1 MTPDKPLPLP
11 LQAATSALTTDHE
24 SLGALTH
31 MTSIRTLAGTFV
43 FASALSM
50 AVTPVLAQV
59 STRAGVGA
67 IPYND
72 GPGVLGV
79 TFRTWAPNAT
89 AVSVGGTF
97 NSWSASSHPM
107 TSEGNGWWSRD
118 VALIQAGAQYKFAIK
133 RGTTTYW
140 KNDARARKLT
150 NSIGN
155 SVVYNPNAYSWQT
168 NNFQMPAWTKIVA
181 YEMHIGTFNVPAG
194 AALPGTFATATA
206 KLDHLQALGVNTLA
220 LMPVNEF
227 AGDISWGYNPA
238 HPYSVESSYG
248 GPDALKA
255 FVDAAH
261 QRGIAVMGDVVYN
274 HFGPSDM
281 DLWQYDGWS
290 TNSTTGGIFFY
301 EDANASTP
309 WGARP
314 NYGRGEVRTYL
325 KENTMMWLN
334 EFRLDGLRFDGTKFR
349 RLRDY
354 ARPEIPDGWSILQWC
369 NDSADAQFPGKLMV
383 AEDLGDNEW
392 ITKTT
397 GAGGAGFDSQW
408 DGSFAYPVRSAIE
421 AASDSSRDMFAVR
434 DAINK
439 NFNGSMQQRIIYT
452 ENHDEV
458 ANGRS
463 RVPETIWPGN
473 AGSWYSRKRS
483 TLGAALVMTAP
494 GIPMIFQGQ
503 EFLEDGYFAAEDRLD
518 WNKATTYGKVTDL
531 YRSLI
536 RLRRNL
542 DGTSGGLSGANT
554 NVFHLNNNAKV
565 LAFHRWQNGGP
576 GDDVVVLTNFSN
588 VSYPNY
594 RIGLP
599 RGGLWKVRFNSD
611 STAYSSDYSNYATAD
626 VTADNSGYDGL
637 PFSGNFR
644 FGPYTSVIFSQSAP
658 SQFDLNGDSD
668 VGGADL
674 GLLLA
679 QWGGPGTAD
688 FNGDGTVGGADV
700 GLLLA
705 AWGVVQ

>member
-1 MTPDKPLPLP
+1 M
-11 LQAATSALTTDHE
+11 
-24 SLGALTH
+24 
-31 MTSIRTLAGTFV
+31 
-43 FASALSM
+43 FASVLSM
-50 AVTPVLAQV
+50 AATTPVLAQV
-59 STRAGVGA
+59 STRAGIGA
-67 IPYND
+67 IPYNN
-72 GPGVLGV
+72 GPGILGV

-97 NSWSASSHPM
+97 NGWSASSHPLS
-107 TSEGNGWWSRD
+107 SEGNGWWSRD
-118 VALIQAGAQYKFAIK
+118 VALIQAGVQYKFAIK

-140 KNDARARKLT
+140 KNDARARNLT

-155 SVVYNPNAYSWQT
+155 SVVYNPNAYNWQT

-220 LMPVNEF
+220 LMPVSEF

-274 HFGPSDM
+274 HFGPSDL

-290 TNSTTGGIFFY
+290 TSSSTGGIFFY
-301 EDANASTP
+301 EDANANTP

-334 EFRLDGLRFDGTKFR
+334 EFRLDGLRFDGTKFM

-354 ARPEIPDGWSILQWC
+354 AGPEIPDGWSMLQWC

-518 WNKATTYGKVTDL
+518 WNKATTYGKVTDM

-565 LAFHRWQNGGP
+565 LAFHRWQNGGA

-611 STAYSSDYSNYATAD
+611 STAYSSDYGNYATAD

-658 SQFDLNGDSD
+658 SRFDLNGDSD

>member
-1 MTPDKPLPLP
+1 MKI
-11 LQAATSALTTDHE
+11 
-24 SLGALTH
+24 
-31 MTSIRTLAGTFV
+31 SIRTIAGAALGAAVLA
-43 FASALSM
+43 M
-50 AVTPVLAQV
+50 PAVAQV

-67 IPYND
+67 IPFND

-89 AVSVGGTF
+89 AVAVVGTF
-97 NSWSASSHPM
+97 NNWNATSHRLS
-107 TSEGNGWWSRD
+107 SEGNGWWSRD
-118 VALIQAGAQYKFAIK
+118 VALIQAGAQYKFAIT
-133 RGTTTYW
+133 RGATTQW

-155 SVVYNPNAYSWQT
+155 SVVYNPNGYAWQS
-168 NNFQMPAWTKIVA
+168 NNFQMPAWTNIVA
-181 YEMHIGTFNVPAG
+181 YEMHIGTFHVPTG

-206 KLDHLQALGVNTLA
+206 KLDHLQALGVNALE
-220 LMPVNEF
+220 LMPTNEF

-238 HPYSVESSYG
+238 HPFSVESSYG

-261 QRGIAVMGDVVYN
+261 QRGIAVMGDVVFN
-274 HFGPSDM
+274 HFGPQDM

-290 TNSTTGGIFFY
+290 SSSTTGGIFFY

-314 NYGRGEVRTYL
+314 NYGRGEVRTYI
-325 KENTMMWLN
+325 KDNTMMWLD
-334 EFRLDGLRFDGTKFR
+334 EFRLDGLRFDGTKFM

-354 ARPEIPDGWSILQWC
+354 AGPEIPDGWSMLQWC
-369 NDSADAQFPGKLMV
+369 NESADAQFPGKLMV
-383 AEDLGDNEW
+383 AEDLGDNAW

-408 DGSFAYPVRSAIE
+408 DGSFAFPVRSALE

-473 AGSWYSRKRS
+473 AGSWFSRKRS

-503 EFLEDGYFAAEDRLD
+503 EFLEDGYFAAEDPLD
-518 WNKATTYGKVTDL
+518 WTKATTYGKVTDL
-531 YRSLI
+531 YRTLI

-542 DGTSGGLSGANT
+542 DGTSRGLSGAST
-554 NVFHLNNNAKV
+554 NVFHVNNNAKV
-565 LAFHRWQNGGP
+565 LGFHRWQNGGA

-594 RIGLP
+594 RVGLP
-599 RGGLWKVRFNSD
+599 RGGLWRVRFNSD
-611 STAYSSDYSNYATAD
+611 STAYSADFGNYAATD

-644 FGPYTSVIFSQSAP
+644 FGPYTSVIFSQSTP
-658 SQFDLNGDSD
+658 SRFDLNGDWL

-674 GLLLA
+674 GMVLG

-688 FNGDGTVGGADV
+688 FNGDGIVNGADIAP
-700 GLLLA
+700 LLG

>member
-1 MTPDKPLPLP
+1 M
-11 LQAATSALTTDHE
+11 
-24 SLGALTH
+24 
-31 MTSIRTLAGTFV
+31 
-43 FASALSM
+43 FASVLSM
-50 AVTPVLAQV
+50 AATTPLLAQV
-59 STRAGVGA
+59 STRAGIGA
-67 IPYND
+67 IPYNN
-72 GPGVLGV
+72 GPGILGV

-97 NSWSASSHPM
+97 NGWSASSHPLS
-107 TSEGNGWWSRD
+107 SEGNGWWSRD
-118 VALIQAGAQYKFAIK
+118 VALIQAGVQYKFAIK

-140 KNDARARKLT
+140 KNDARARNLT

-155 SVVYNPNAYSWQT
+155 SVVYNPNAYNWQT

-220 LMPVNEF
+220 LMPVSEF

-274 HFGPSDM
+274 HFGPSDL

-290 TNSTTGGIFFY
+290 TSSSTGGIFFY
-301 EDANASTP
+301 EDANANTP

-334 EFRLDGLRFDGTKFR
+334 EFRLDGLRFDGTKFM

-354 ARPEIPDGWSILQWC
+354 AGPEIPDGWSMLQWC

-518 WNKATTYGKVTDL
+518 WNKATTYGKVTDM

-565 LAFHRWQNGGP
+565 LAFHRWQNGGA

-658 SQFDLNGDSD
+658 SRFDLNGDSD

>member
-1 MTPDKPLPLP
+1 M
-11 LQAATSALTTDHE
+11 
-24 SLGALTH
+24 
-31 MTSIRTLAGTFV
+31 
-43 FASALSM
+43 
-50 AVTPVLAQV
+50 
-59 STRAGVGA
+59 RAGVGA
-67 IPYND
+67 IPFND

-89 AVSVGGTF
+89 AVAVVGTF
-97 NSWSASSHPM
+97 NNWNATSHRLS
-107 TSEGNGWWSRD
+107 SEGNGWWSRD
-118 VALIQAGAQYKFAIK
+118 VALIQAGAQYKFAIT
-133 RGTTTYW
+133 RGTTTQW

-155 SVVYNPNAYSWQT
+155 SVIYNPNGYAWQS
-168 NNFQMPAWTKIVA
+168 NNFQMPAWTNIVA
-181 YEMHIGTFNVPAG
+181 YEMHIGTFHVPTG

-206 KLDHLQALGVNTLA
+206 KLDHLQALGVNVLA
-220 LMPVNEF
+220 LMPTNEF

-238 HPYSVESSYG
+238 HPFSVESSYG

-261 QRGIAVMGDVVYN
+261 QRGIAVMGDVVFN
-274 HFGPSDM
+274 HFGPQDM

-290 TNSTTGGIFFY
+290 TSSNTGGIFFY

-314 NYGRGEVRTYL
+314 NYGRGEVRTYI
-325 KENTMMWLN
+325 KENTMMWLD
-334 EFRLDGLRFDGTKFR
+334 EFRLDGLRFDGTKFM

-354 ARPEIPDGWSILQWC
+354 AGPEIPDGWSMLQWC
-369 NDSADAQFPGKLMV
+369 NESADAQFPGKLMV
-383 AEDLGDNEW
+383 AEDLGDNAW

-408 DGSFAYPVRSAIE
+408 DGSFAFPVRSALE

-439 NFNGSMQQRIIYT
+439 NFNGSMQQRIVYT

-473 AGSWYSRKRS
+473 AGSWFSRKRS

-503 EFLEDGYFAAEDRLD
+503 EFLEDGYFAAEDPLD
-518 WNKATTYGKVTDL
+518 WTKATTYGKVTDL
-531 YRSLI
+531 YRTLI

-542 DGTSGGLSGANT
+542 DGTSRGLSGAST
-554 NVFHLNNNAKV
+554 NVFHVNNNAKV
-565 LAFHRWQNGGP
+565 LGFHRWQNGGA

-594 RIGLP
+594 RVGLP
-599 RGGLWKVRFNSD
+599 RGGLWRVRFNSD
-611 STAYSSDYSNYATAD
+611 STAYSADFGNYAATD

-644 FGPYTSVIFSQSAP
+644 FGPYTSVIFSQSTP
-658 SQFDLNGDSD
+658 SRFDLNGDWL
-668 VGGADL
+668 VGGPDL
-674 GLLLA
+674 GMVLA

-688 FNGDGTVGGADV
+688 FNGDGIVGGPDL
-700 GLLLA
+700 GMLLA
-705 AWGVVQ
+705 AWGIVQ

>member
-1 MTPDKPLPLP
+1 
-11 LQAATSALTTDHE
+11 
-24 SLGALTH
+24 
-31 MTSIRTLAGTFV
+31 
-43 FASALSM
+43 
-50 AVTPVLAQV
+50 
-59 STRAGVGA
+59 
-67 IPYND
+67 
-72 GPGVLGV
+72 
-79 TFRTWAPNAT
+79 
-89 AVSVGGTF
+89 
-97 NSWSASSHPM
+97 
-107 TSEGNGWWSRD
+107 
-118 VALIQAGAQYKFAIK
+118 
-133 RGTTTYW
+133 
-140 KNDARARKLT
+140 
-150 NSIGN
+150 
-155 SVVYNPNAYSWQT
+155 
-168 NNFQMPAWTKIVA
+168 
-181 YEMHIGTFNVPAG
+181 
-194 AALPGTFATATA
+194 
-206 KLDHLQALGVNTLA
+206 LQALGVNVLA
-220 LMPVNEF
+220 LMPTNEF

-238 HPYSVESSYG
+238 HPFSVESSYG

-261 QRGIAVMGDVVYN
+261 QRGIAVMGDVVFN
-274 HFGPSDM
+274 HFGPQDM

-290 TNSTTGGIFFY
+290 TSSNTGGIFFY

-314 NYGRGEVRTYL
+314 NYGRGEVRTYI
-325 KENTMMWLN
+325 KENTMMWLD
-334 EFRLDGLRFDGTKFR
+334 EFRLDGLRFDGTKFM

-354 ARPEIPDGWSILQWC
+354 AGPEIPDGWSMLQWC
-369 NDSADAQFPGKLMV
+369 NESADAQFPGKLMV
-383 AEDLGDNEW
+383 AEDLGDNAW

-408 DGSFAYPVRSAIE
+408 DGSFAFPVRSALE

-473 AGSWYSRKRS
+473 AGSWFSRKRS

-531 YRSLI
+531 YRTLI

-542 DGTSGGLSGANT
+542 DGTSRGLSGAFT
-554 NVFHLNNNAKV
+554 NVFHVNNNAKV
-565 LAFHRWQNGGP
+565 LGFHRWQNGGA

-594 RIGLP
+594 RVGLP
-599 RGGLWKVRFNSD
+599 RGGLWRVRFNSD
-611 STAYSSDYSNYATAD
+611 STAYSADYGNYAATD
-626 VTADNSGYDGL
+626 VTADNFGYDGL

-644 FGPYTSVIFSQSAP
+644 FGPYTSVIFSQSTP
-658 SQFDLNGDSD
+658 SPFDLNGDWM

-674 GLLLA
+674 GVVLA

-688 FNGDGTVGGADV
+688 FNGDGTVGGADI
-700 GLLLA
+700 GMLLA
-705 AWGVVQ
+705 AWGIVQ

>member
-1 MTPDKPLPLP
+1 MKI
-11 LQAATSALTTDHE
+11 
-24 SLGALTH
+24 
-31 MTSIRTLAGTFV
+31 SIRTIAGVALGAAVLA
-43 FASALSM
+43 M
-50 AVTPVLAQV
+50 PAVAQV
-59 STRAGVGA
+59 STRAGIGA
-67 IPYND
+67 IPFND

-89 AVSVGGTF
+89 AVAVVGTF
-97 NSWSASSHPM
+97 NNWNATSHRLS
-107 TSEGNGWWSRD
+107 SEGNGWWSRD
-118 VALIQAGAQYKFAIK
+118 VALIQAGAQYKFAIT
-133 RGTTTYW
+133 RGATTQW

-155 SVVYNPNAYSWQT
+155 SVVYNPNGYAWQS
-168 NNFQMPAWTKIVA
+168 NNFQIPAWTSIVA
-181 YEMHIGTFNVPAG
+181 YEMHIGTFHVPTG

-206 KLDHLQALGVNTLA
+206 KLDHLQALGVNVVE
-220 LMPVNEF
+220 LMPTNEF

-238 HPYSVESSYG
+238 HPFSVESSYG

-261 QRGIAVMGDVVYN
+261 QRGIAVMGDVVFN
-274 HFGPSDM
+274 HFGPQDM

-290 TNSTTGGIFFY
+290 TSSNTGGIFFY

-314 NYGRGEVRTYL
+314 NYGRGEVRTYI
-325 KENTMMWLN
+325 KENTMMWLD
-334 EFRLDGLRFDGTKFR
+334 EFRLDGLRFDGTKFM

-354 ARPEIPDGWSILQWC
+354 AGPEIPDGWSMLQWC
-369 NDSADAQFPGKLMV
+369 NESADAQFPGKFMV
-383 AEDLGDNEW
+383 AEDLGDNAW
-392 ITKTT
+392 ITKST

-408 DGSFAYPVRSAIE
+408 DGSFAFPVRSALE

-473 AGSWYSRKRS
+473 AGSWFSRKRS

-531 YRSLI
+531 YRTLI

-542 DGTSGGLSGANT
+542 DGTSRGLSGAFT
-554 NVFHLNNNAKV
+554 NVFHVNNNAKV
-565 LAFHRWQNGGP
+565 LGFHRWQNGGA

-594 RIGLP
+594 RVGLP
-599 RGGLWKVRFNSD
+599 RGGLWRVRFNSD
-611 STAYSSDYSNYATAD
+611 STAYSADYGNYAATD

-658 SQFDLNGDSD
+658 SPFDLNGDWM

-674 GLLLA
+674 GVVLA

-688 FNGDGTVGGADV
+688 FNGDGIVGGADI
-700 GLLLA
+700 GMLLA
-705 AWGVVQ
+705 VWGAVQ

>member
-1 MTPDKPLPLP
+1 
-11 LQAATSALTTDHE
+11 
-24 SLGALTH
+24 
-31 MTSIRTLAGTFV
+31 
-43 FASALSM
+43 
-50 AVTPVLAQV
+50 
-59 STRAGVGA
+59 
-67 IPYND
+67 
-72 GPGVLGV
+72 
-79 TFRTWAPNAT
+79 
-89 AVSVGGTF
+89 
-97 NSWSASSHPM
+97 
-107 TSEGNGWWSRD
+107 
-118 VALIQAGAQYKFAIK
+118 
-133 RGTTTYW
+133 
-140 KNDARARKLT
+140 
-150 NSIGN
+150 
-155 SVVYNPNAYSWQT
+155 VVYNPNGYAWQS
-168 NNFQMPAWTKIVA
+168 NNFQMPAWTNVVA
-181 YEMHIGTFNVPAG
+181 YEMHIGTFHVPTG

-206 KLDHLQALGVNTLA
+206 KLDHLQALGVNVLA
-220 LMPVNEF
+220 LMPTNEF

-238 HPYSVESSYG
+238 HPFSVESSYG

-261 QRGIAVMGDVVYN
+261 QRGIAVMGDVVFN
-274 HFGPSDM
+274 HFGPQDM

-290 TNSTTGGIFFY
+290 SSSTTGGIFFY

-314 NYGRGEVRTYL
+314 NYGRGEVRTYI
-325 KENTMMWLN
+325 KDNTMMWLD
-334 EFRLDGLRFDGTKFR
+334 EFRLDGLRFDGTKFM
-349 RLRDY
+349 RLRDF
-354 ARPEIPDGWSILQWC
+354 AGPEIPDGWSMLQWC
-369 NDSADAQFPGKLMV
+369 NESADAQFPGKLMV
-383 AEDLGDNEW
+383 AEDLGDNAW

-408 DGSFAYPVRSAIE
+408 DGSFAFPVRSALE

-473 AGSWYSRKRS
+473 AGSWFSRKRS

-518 WNKATTYGKVTDL
+518 WNKATTYSKVTDL

-542 DGTSGGLSGANT
+542 DGTSRGLSGAST
-554 NVFHLNNNAKV
+554 NVFHVNNNAKV
-565 LAFHRWQNGGP
+565 LGFHRWQNGGP

-594 RIGLP
+594 RVGLP
-599 RGGLWKVRFNSD
+599 RGGLWRVRFNSD
-611 STAYSSDYSNYATAD
+611 STAYSADYSNYAVTD

-658 SQFDLNGDSD
+658 SRFDLNGDWM
-668 VGGADL
+668 VGGPDL
-674 GLLLA
+674 GMVLG

-688 FNGDGTVGGADV
+688 FNGDGIVGGPDL
-700 GLLLA
+700 GMLLA
-705 AWGVVQ
+705 AWGIVQ

>member
-1 MTPDKPLPLP
+1 M
-11 LQAATSALTTDHE
+11 
-24 SLGALTH
+24 
-31 MTSIRTLAGTFV
+31 
-43 FASALSM
+43 FASVLSM
-50 AVTPVLAQV
+50 AATTPVLAQV
-59 STRAGVGA
+59 STRAGIGA
-67 IPYND
+67 IPYNN
-72 GPGVLGV
+72 GPGILGV

-97 NSWSASSHPM
+97 NGWSASSHPLS
-107 TSEGNGWWSRD
+107 SEGNGWWSRD
-118 VALIQAGAQYKFAIK
+118 VALIQAGVQYKFAIK

-140 KNDARARKLT
+140 KNDARARNLT

-155 SVVYNPNAYSWQT
+155 SVVYNPNAYNWQT

-220 LMPVNEF
+220 LMPVSEF

-274 HFGPSDM
+274 HFGPSDL

-290 TNSTTGGIFFY
+290 TSSSTGGIFFY
-301 EDANASTP
+301 EDANANTP

-334 EFRLDGLRFDGTKFR
+334 EFRLDGLRFDGTKFM

-354 ARPEIPDGWSILQWC
+354 AGPEIPDGWSMLQWC

-408 DGSFAYPVRSAIE
+408 DGSFAFPVRSAIE
-421 AASDSSRDMFAVR
+421 ATSDSSRDMFAVR

-518 WNKATTYGKVTDL
+518 WNKATTYGKVTDM

-565 LAFHRWQNGGP
+565 LAFHRWQNGGA

-658 SQFDLNGDSD
+658 SRFDLNGDSD

>member
-1 MTPDKPLPLP
+1 LKI
-11 LQAATSALTTDHE
+11 
-24 SLGALTH
+24 
-31 MTSIRTLAGTFV
+31 SIRTIAGAALGAAVLA
-43 FASALSM
+43 M
-50 AVTPVLAQV
+50 PAVAQV
-59 STRAGVGA
+59 SARAGIGA
-67 IPYND
+67 IPFND

-89 AVSVGGTF
+89 AVAVVGTF
-97 NSWSASSHPM
+97 NNWNATSHRLS
-107 TSEGNGWWSRD
+107 SEGNGWWSRD
-118 VALIQAGAQYKFAIK
+118 VALIQAGAQYKFAIT
-133 RGTTTYW
+133 RGATTQW

-155 SVVYNPNAYSWQT
+155 SVVYNPNGYAWQS
-168 NNFQMPAWTKIVA
+168 NNFQMPAWTSIVA
-181 YEMHIGTFNVPAG
+181 YEMHIGTFHVPTG

-206 KLDHLQALGVNTLA
+206 KLDHLQALGVNVLA
-220 LMPVNEF
+220 LMPTNEF

-238 HPYSVESSYG
+238 HPFSVESSYG

-261 QRGIAVMGDVVYN
+261 QRGIAVMGDVVFN
-274 HFGPSDM
+274 HFGPQDM

-290 TNSTTGGIFFY
+290 TSSNTGGIFFY

-314 NYGRGEVRTYL
+314 NYGRGEVRTYI
-325 KENTMMWLN
+325 KENTMMWLE
-334 EFRLDGLRFDGTKFR
+334 EFRLDGLRFDGTKFM

-354 ARPEIPDGWSILQWC
+354 AGPEIPDGWSMLQWC
-369 NDSADAQFPGKLMV
+369 NESADAQFPGKLMV
-383 AEDLGDNEW
+383 AEDLGDNAW

-408 DGSFAYPVRSAIE
+408 DGSFAFPVRSALE

-439 NFNGSMQQRIIYT
+439 NFNGSMQQRVIYT

-473 AGSWYSRKRS
+473 AGSWFSRKRS

-531 YRSLI
+531 YRTLI

-542 DGTSGGLSGANT
+542 DGTSRGLSGAFT
-554 NVFHLNNNAKV
+554 NVFHVNNNAKV
-565 LAFHRWQNGGP
+565 LGFHRWQNGGA

-594 RIGLP
+594 RVGLP
-599 RGGLWKVRFNSD
+599 RGGLWRVRFNSD
-611 STAYSSDYSNYATAD
+611 STAYSADYGNYAATD

-644 FGPYTSVIFSQSAP
+644 FGPYTSVIFSQSTP
-658 SQFDLNGDSD
+658 SRFDLNGDWL
-668 VGGADL
+668 VGGPDL
-674 GLLLA
+674 GMVLA

-688 FNGDGTVGGADV
+688 FNGDGIVGGPDL
-700 GLLLA
+700 GMLLA
-705 AWGVVQ
+705 AWGIVQ

>member
-1 MTPDKPLPLP
+1 MKI
-11 LQAATSALTTDHE
+11 
-24 SLGALTH
+24 
-31 MTSIRTLAGTFV
+31 SIRTIAGVALGAAVLA
-43 FASALSM
+43 M
-50 AVTPVLAQV
+50 PAVAQV
-59 STRAGVGA
+59 SARAGIGA
-67 IPYND
+67 IPFND

-89 AVSVGGTF
+89 AVAVVGTF
-97 NSWSASSHPM
+97 NNWNATSHPLS
-107 TSEGNGWWSRD
+107 SEGNGWWSRD
-118 VALIQAGAQYKFAIK
+118 VALIQAGAQYKFAIT
-133 RGTTTYW
+133 RGATTQW

-155 SVVYNPNAYSWQT
+155 SVVYNPNGYAWQS
-168 NNFQMPAWTKIVA
+168 NNFQMPAWTSIVA
-181 YEMHIGTFNVPAG
+181 YEMHIGTFHVPTG

-206 KLDHLQALGVNTLA
+206 KLDHLQALGVNVLA
-220 LMPVNEF
+220 LMPTNEF

-238 HPYSVESSYG
+238 HPFSVESSYG

-261 QRGIAVMGDVVYN
+261 QRGIAVMGDVVFN
-274 HFGPSDM
+274 HFGPQDM

-290 TNSTTGGIFFY
+290 TSSNTGGIFFY

-314 NYGRGEVRTYL
+314 NYGRGEVRTYI
-325 KENTMMWLN
+325 KENTMMWLD
-334 EFRLDGLRFDGTKFR
+334 EFRLDGLRFDGTKFM

-354 ARPEIPDGWSILQWC
+354 AGPEIPDGWSMLQWC
-369 NDSADAQFPGKLMV
+369 NESADAQFPGKFMV
-383 AEDLGDNEW
+383 AEDLGDNAW

-408 DGSFAYPVRSAIE
+408 DGAFAFPVRSALE

-439 NFNGSMQQRIIYT
+439 NFNGSMQQRIVYT

-473 AGSWYSRKRS
+473 AGSWFSRKRS

-503 EFLEDGYFAAEDRLD
+503 EFLEDGYFAAEDPLD
-518 WNKATTYGKVTDL
+518 WTKATTYGKVTDL
-531 YRSLI
+531 YRTLI

-542 DGTSGGLSGANT
+542 DGTSRGLSGAST
-554 NVFHLNNNAKV
+554 NVFHVNNNAKV
-565 LAFHRWQNGGP
+565 LGFHRWQNGGA

-594 RIGLP
+594 RVGLP
-599 RGGLWKVRFNSD
+599 RGGLWRVRFNSD
-611 STAYSSDYSNYATAD
+611 STAYSADFGNYAATD

-644 FGPYTSVIFSQSAP
+644 FGPYTSVIFSQSTP
-658 SQFDLNGDSD
+658 SRFDLNGDWL
-668 VGGADL
+668 VGGPDL
-674 GLLLA
+674 GMVLA

-688 FNGDGTVGGADV
+688 FNGDGIVGGPDL
-700 GLLLA
+700 GMLLA
-705 AWGVVQ
+705 ALGIVQ

>member
-1 MTPDKPLPLP
+1 M
-11 LQAATSALTTDHE
+11 
-24 SLGALTH
+24 
-31 MTSIRTLAGTFV
+31 
-43 FASALSM
+43 FASVLSM
-50 AVTPVLAQV
+50 AATTPVLAQV
-59 STRAGVGA
+59 STRAGIGA
-67 IPYND
+67 IPYNN
-72 GPGVLGV
+72 GPGILGV

-97 NSWSASSHPM
+97 NGWSASSHPLS
-107 TSEGNGWWSRD
+107 SEGNGWWSRD
-118 VALIQAGAQYKFAIK
+118 VALIQAGVQYKFAIK

-140 KNDARARKLT
+140 KNDARARNLT

-155 SVVYNPNAYSWQT
+155 SVVYNPNAYNWQT

-220 LMPVNEF
+220 LMPVSEF

-274 HFGPSDM
+274 HFGPSDL

-290 TNSTTGGIFFY
+290 TSSSTGGIFFY
-301 EDANASTP
+301 EDANANTP

-334 EFRLDGLRFDGTKFR
+334 EFRLDGLRFDGTKFM

-354 ARPEIPDGWSILQWC
+354 AGPEIPDGWSMLQWC

-421 AASDSSRDMFAVR
+421 ATSDSSRDMFAVR

-518 WNKATTYGKVTDL
+518 WNKATTYGKVTDM

-565 LAFHRWQNGGP
+565 LAFHRWQNGGA

-658 SQFDLNGDSD
+658 SRFDLNGDSD

>member
-1 MTPDKPLPLP
+1 LKI
-11 LQAATSALTTDHE
+11 
-24 SLGALTH
+24 
-31 MTSIRTLAGTFV
+31 SIRTIAGAALGAAVLA
-43 FASALSM
+43 M
-50 AVTPVLAQV
+50 PAVAQV
-59 STRAGVGA
+59 SARAGIGA
-67 IPYND
+67 IPFND

-89 AVSVGGTF
+89 AVAVVGTF
-97 NSWSASSHPM
+97 NNWNATSHRLS
-107 TSEGNGWWSRD
+107 SEGNGWWSRD
-118 VALIQAGAQYKFAIK
+118 VALIQAGAQYKFAIT
-133 RGTTTYW
+133 RGATTQW

-155 SVVYNPNAYSWQT
+155 SVVYNPNGYAWQS
-168 NNFQMPAWTKIVA
+168 NNFQMPAWTSIVA
-181 YEMHIGTFNVPAG
+181 YEMHIGTFHVPTG

-206 KLDHLQALGVNTLA
+206 KLDHLQALGVNVLA
-220 LMPVNEF
+220 LMPTNEF

-238 HPYSVESSYG
+238 HPFSVESSYG

-261 QRGIAVMGDVVYN
+261 QRGIAVMGDVVFN
-274 HFGPSDM
+274 HFGPQDM

-290 TNSTTGGIFFY
+290 TSSNTGGIFFY

-314 NYGRGEVRTYL
+314 NYGRGEVRTYI
-325 KENTMMWLN
+325 KENTMMWLD
-334 EFRLDGLRFDGTKFR
+334 EFRLDGLRFDGTKFM

-354 ARPEIPDGWSILQWC
+354 AGPEIPDGWSMLQWC
-369 NDSADAQFPGKLMV
+369 NESADAQFPGKLMV
-383 AEDLGDNEW
+383 AEDLGDNAW

-408 DGSFAYPVRSAIE
+408 DGSFAFPVRSALE

-439 NFNGSMQQRIIYT
+439 NFNGSMQQRVIYT

-473 AGSWYSRKRS
+473 AGSWFSRKRS

-531 YRSLI
+531 YRTLI

-542 DGTSGGLSGANT
+542 DGTSRGLSGAFT
-554 NVFHLNNNAKV
+554 NVFHVNNNAKV
-565 LAFHRWQNGGP
+565 LGFHRWQNGGA

-594 RIGLP
+594 RVGLP
-599 RGGLWKVRFNSD
+599 RGGLWRVRFNSD
-611 STAYSSDYSNYATAD
+611 STAYSADYGNYAATD

-644 FGPYTSVIFSQSAP
+644 FGPYTSVIFSQSTP
-658 SQFDLNGDSD
+658 SRFDLNGDWL
-668 VGGADL
+668 VGGPDL
-674 GLLLA
+674 GMVLA

-688 FNGDGTVGGADV
+688 FNGDGIVGGPDL
-700 GLLLA
+700 GMLLA
-705 AWGVVQ
+705 AWGIVQ

>member
-1 MTPDKPLPLP
+1 
-11 LQAATSALTTDHE
+11 
-24 SLGALTH
+24 
-31 MTSIRTLAGTFV
+31 
-43 FASALSM
+43 
-50 AVTPVLAQV
+50 
-59 STRAGVGA
+59 
-67 IPYND
+67 
-72 GPGVLGV
+72 
-79 TFRTWAPNAT
+79 
-89 AVSVGGTF
+89 
-97 NSWSASSHPM
+97 
-107 TSEGNGWWSRD
+107 
-118 VALIQAGAQYKFAIK
+118 
-133 RGTTTYW
+133 
-140 KNDARARKLT
+140 
-150 NSIGN
+150 
-155 SVVYNPNAYSWQT
+155 
-168 NNFQMPAWTKIVA
+168 MPAWTSIVA
-181 YEMHIGTFNVPAG
+181 YEMHIGTFHVPTG

-206 KLDHLQALGVNTLA
+206 KLDHLQALGVNVLA
-220 LMPVNEF
+220 LMPTNEF

-238 HPYSVESSYG
+238 HPFSVESSYG

-261 QRGIAVMGDVVYN
+261 QRGIAVMGDVVFN
-274 HFGPSDM
+274 HFGPQDM

-290 TNSTTGGIFFY
+290 TSSNTGGIFFY

-314 NYGRGEVRTYL
+314 NYGRGEVRTYI
-325 KENTMMWLN
+325 KENTMMWLD
-334 EFRLDGLRFDGTKFR
+334 EFRLDGLRFDGTKFM

-354 ARPEIPDGWSILQWC
+354 AGPEIPDGWSMLQWC
-369 NDSADAQFPGKLMV
+369 NESADAQFPGKLMV
-383 AEDLGDNEW
+383 AEDLGDNAW

-408 DGSFAYPVRSAIE
+408 DGSFAFPVRSALE

-439 NFNGSMQQRIIYT
+439 NFNGSMQQRVIYT

-473 AGSWYSRKRS
+473 AGSWFSRKRS

-531 YRSLI
+531 YRTLI

-542 DGTSGGLSGANT
+542 DGTSRGLSGAFT
-554 NVFHLNNNAKV
+554 NVFHVNNNAKV
-565 LAFHRWQNGGP
+565 LGFHRWQNGGA

-594 RIGLP
+594 RVGLP
-599 RGGLWKVRFNSD
+599 RGGLWRVRFNSD
-611 STAYSSDYSNYATAD
+611 STAYSADYGNYAATD

-644 FGPYTSVIFSQSAP
+644 FGPYTSVIFSQSTP
-658 SQFDLNGDSD
+658 SRFDLNGDWL
-668 VGGADL
+668 VGGPDL
-674 GLLLA
+674 GMVLA

-688 FNGDGTVGGADV
+688 FNGDGIVGGPDL
-700 GLLLA
+700 GMLLA
-705 AWGVVQ
+705 AWGIVQ

>member
-1 MTPDKPLPLP
+1 MKI
-11 LQAATSALTTDHE
+11 
-24 SLGALTH
+24 
-31 MTSIRTLAGTFV
+31 SIRTIAGAALGAAVLA
-43 FASALSM
+43 M
-50 AVTPVLAQV
+50 PAVAQV
-59 STRAGVGA
+59 SARAGIGA
-67 IPYND
+67 IPFND

-89 AVSVGGTF
+89 AVAVVGTF
-97 NSWSASSHPM
+97 NNWNATSHRLS
-107 TSEGNGWWSRD
+107 SEGNGWWSRD
-118 VALIQAGAQYKFAIK
+118 VALIQAGAQYKFAIT
-133 RGTTTYW
+133 RGATTQW

-155 SVVYNPNAYSWQT
+155 SVVYNPNGYAWQS
-168 NNFQMPAWTKIVA
+168 NNFQMPAWTNIVA
-181 YEMHIGTFNVPAG
+181 YEMHIGTFHVPTG

-206 KLDHLQALGVNTLA
+206 KLDHLQALGVNALE
-220 LMPVNEF
+220 LMPTNEF

-238 HPYSVESSYG
+238 HPFSVESSYG
-248 GPDALKA
+248 GPDAMKA

-261 QRGIAVMGDVVYN
+261 QRGIAVMGDVVFN
-274 HFGPSDM
+274 HFGPQDM

-290 TNSTTGGIFFY
+290 SSSTTGGIFFY

-314 NYGRGEVRTYL
+314 NYGRGEVRTYI
-325 KENTMMWLN
+325 KDNTMMWLD
-334 EFRLDGLRFDGTKFR
+334 EFRLDGLRFDGTKFM

-354 ARPEIPDGWSILQWC
+354 AGPEIPDGWSMLQWC
-369 NDSADAQFPGKLMV
+369 NESADAQFPGKLMV
-383 AEDLGDNEW
+383 AEDLGDNAW

-408 DGSFAYPVRSAIE
+408 DGSFAFPVRSALE

-439 NFNGSMQQRIIYT
+439 NFNGSMQQRVIYT

-473 AGSWYSRKRS
+473 AGSWFSRKRS

-531 YRSLI
+531 YRTLI

-542 DGTSGGLSGANT
+542 DGTSRGLSGAFT
-554 NVFHLNNNAKV
+554 NVFHVNNNAKV
-565 LAFHRWQNGGP
+565 LGFHRWQNGGA

-594 RIGLP
+594 RVGLP
-599 RGGLWKVRFNSD
+599 RGGLWRVRFNSD
-611 STAYSSDYSNYATAD
+611 STAYSADYGNYAATD

-644 FGPYTSVIFSQSAP
+644 FGPYTSVIFSQSTP
-658 SQFDLNGDSD
+658 SRFDLNGDWL
-668 VGGADL
+668 VGGPDL
-674 GLLLA
+674 GMVLA

-688 FNGDGTVGGADV
+688 FNGDGIVGGPDL
-700 GLLLA
+700 GMLLA
-705 AWGVVQ
+705 AWGIVQ

>member
-1 MTPDKPLPLP
+1 
-11 LQAATSALTTDHE
+11 
-24 SLGALTH
+24 

-43 FASALSM
+43 FASVLSM
-50 AVTPVLAQV
+50 AATTPVLAQV
-59 STRAGVGA
+59 STRAGIGA
-67 IPYND
+67 IPYNN
-72 GPGVLGV
+72 GPGILGV

-97 NSWSASSHPM
+97 NGWSASSHPLS
-107 TSEGNGWWSRD
+107 SEGNGWWSRD
-118 VALIQAGAQYKFAIK
+118 VALIQAGVQYKFAIK

-140 KNDARARKLT
+140 KNDARARNLT

-155 SVVYNPNAYSWQT
+155 SVVYNPNAYNWQT

-220 LMPVNEF
+220 LMPVSEF

-274 HFGPSDM
+274 HFGPSDL

-290 TNSTTGGIFFY
+290 TSSSTGGIFFY
-301 EDANASTP
+301 EDANANTP

-334 EFRLDGLRFDGTKFR
+334 EFRLDGLRFDGTKFM

-354 ARPEIPDGWSILQWC
+354 AGPEIPDGWSMLQWC

-408 DGSFAYPVRSAIE
+408 DGSFAFPVRSAIE

-518 WNKATTYGKVTDL
+518 WNKATTYGKVTDM

-565 LAFHRWQNGGP
+565 LAFHRWQNGGA

-658 SQFDLNGDSD
+658 SRFDLNGDSD

>member
-1 MTPDKPLPLP
+1 LKI
-11 LQAATSALTTDHE
+11 
-24 SLGALTH
+24 
-31 MTSIRTLAGTFV
+31 SIRTIAGAALGAAVLA
-43 FASALSM
+43 M
-50 AVTPVLAQV
+50 PAVAQV
-59 STRAGVGA
+59 STRAGIGA
-67 IPYND
+67 IPFND

-89 AVSVGGTF
+89 AVAVVGTF
-97 NSWSASSHPM
+97 NNWNATSHRLS
-107 TSEGNGWWSRD
+107 SEGNGWWSRD
-118 VALIQAGAQYKFAIK
+118 VALIQAGAQYKFAIT
-133 RGTTTYW
+133 RGATTQW

-155 SVVYNPNAYSWQT
+155 SVVYNPNGYAWQS
-168 NNFQMPAWTKIVA
+168 NNFQIPAWTSIVA
-181 YEMHIGTFNVPAG
+181 YEMHIGTFHVPTG

-206 KLDHLQALGVNTLA
+206 KLDHLQALGVNVVE
-220 LMPVNEF
+220 LMPTNEF

-238 HPYSVESSYG
+238 HPFSVESSYG

-261 QRGIAVMGDVVYN
+261 QRGIAVMGDVVFN
-274 HFGPSDM
+274 HFGPQDM

-290 TNSTTGGIFFY
+290 TSSNTGGIFFY

-314 NYGRGEVRTYL
+314 NYGRGEVRTYI
-325 KENTMMWLN
+325 KENTMMWLD
-334 EFRLDGLRFDGTKFR
+334 EFRLDGLRFDGTKFM

-354 ARPEIPDGWSILQWC
+354 AGPEIPDGWSMLQWC
-369 NDSADAQFPGKLMV
+369 NESADAQFPGKFMV
-383 AEDLGDNEW
+383 AEDLGDNAW
-392 ITKTT
+392 ITKST

-408 DGSFAYPVRSAIE
+408 DGSFAFPVRSALE

-473 AGSWYSRKRS
+473 AGSWFSRKRS

-531 YRSLI
+531 YRTLI

-542 DGTSGGLSGANT
+542 DGTSRGLSGAFT
-554 NVFHLNNNAKV
+554 NVFHVNNNAKV
-565 LAFHRWQNGGP
+565 LGFHRWQNGGA

-594 RIGLP
+594 RVGLP
-599 RGGLWKVRFNSD
+599 RGGLWRVRFNSD
-611 STAYSSDYSNYATAD
+611 STAYSADYGNYAATD

-658 SQFDLNGDSD
+658 SPFDLNGDWM

-674 GLLLA
+674 GVVLA

-688 FNGDGTVGGADV
+688 FNGDGIVGGADI
-700 GLLLA
+700 GMLLA
-705 AWGVVQ
+705 VWGAVQ

>member
-1 MTPDKPLPLP
+1 M
-11 LQAATSALTTDHE
+11 
-24 SLGALTH
+24 
-31 MTSIRTLAGTFV
+31 
-43 FASALSM
+43 FASVLSM
-50 AVTPVLAQV
+50 AATTPVLAQV
-59 STRAGVGA
+59 STRAGIGA
-67 IPYND
+67 IPYNN
-72 GPGVLGV
+72 GPGILGV

-97 NSWSASSHPM
+97 NGWSASSHPLS
-107 TSEGNGWWSRD
+107 SEGNGWWSRD
-118 VALIQAGAQYKFAIK
+118 VALIQAGVQYKFAIK

-140 KNDARARKLT
+140 KNDARARNLT

-155 SVVYNPNAYSWQT
+155 SVVYNPNAYNWQT

-220 LMPVNEF
+220 LMPVSEF

-274 HFGPSDM
+274 HFGPSDL

-290 TNSTTGGIFFY
+290 TSSSTGGIFFY
-301 EDANASTP
+301 EDANANTP

-334 EFRLDGLRFDGTKFR
+334 EFRLDGLRFDGTKFM

-354 ARPEIPDGWSILQWC
+354 AGPEIPDGWSMLQWC

-408 DGSFAYPVRSAIE
+408 DGSFAFPVRSAIE

-518 WNKATTYGKVTDL
+518 WNKATTYGKVTDM

-565 LAFHRWQNGGP
+565 LAFHRWQNGGA

-658 SQFDLNGDSD
+658 SRFDLNGDSD

>member
-1 MTPDKPLPLP
+1 M
-11 LQAATSALTTDHE
+11 
-24 SLGALTH
+24 
-31 MTSIRTLAGTFV
+31 
-43 FASALSM
+43 
-50 AVTPVLAQV
+50 
-59 STRAGVGA
+59 RAGVGA
-67 IPYND
+67 IPFND

-79 TFRTWAPNAT
+79 TFRTWAPNASGV
-89 AVSVGGTF
+89 AVVGTF
-97 NSWSASSHPM
+97 NNWSATSHRLS
-107 TSEGNGWWSRD
+107 SEGNGWWSRD
-118 VALIQAGAQYKFAIK
+118 VALIQAGAQYKFAIT
-133 RGTTTYW
+133 RGATTQW

-155 SVVYNPNAYSWQT
+155 SVVYNPNGYAWQS
-168 NNFQMPAWTKIVA
+168 NNFQMPAWTNIVA
-181 YEMHIGTFNVPAG
+181 YEMHIGTFHVPTG

-206 KLDHLQALGVNTLA
+206 KLDHLQALGVNALE
-220 LMPVNEF
+220 LMPTNEF

-238 HPYSVESSYG
+238 HPFSVESSYG
-248 GPDALKA
+248 GPDAMKA

-261 QRGIAVMGDVVYN
+261 QRGIAVMGDVVFN

-290 TNSTTGGIFFY
+290 SSSSTGGIFFY

-325 KENTMMWLN
+325 KENAMMWLD
-334 EFRLDGLRFDGTKFR
+334 EFRLDGLRFDGTKFM

-354 ARPEIPDGWSILQWC
+354 AGPEIPDGWSILQWC
-369 NDSADAQFPGKLMV
+369 NESADAQFPGKLMV
-383 AEDLGDNEW
+383 AEDLGDNAW

-408 DGSFAYPVRSAIE
+408 DGSFAFPVRSALE

-439 NFNGSMQQRIIYT
+439 NFNGSMQQRVIYT

-473 AGSWYSRKRS
+473 AGSWFSRKRS

-531 YRSLI
+531 YRTLI

-542 DGTSGGLSGANT
+542 DGTSRGLSGAFT
-554 NVFHLNNNAKV
+554 NVFHVNNNAKV
-565 LAFHRWQNGGP
+565 LGFHRWQNGGA

-594 RIGLP
+594 RVGLP
-599 RGGLWKVRFNSD
+599 RGGLWRVRFNSD
-611 STAYSSDYSNYATAD
+611 STAYSADYGNYAATD

-644 FGPYTSVIFSQSAP
+644 FGPYTSVIFSQSTP
-658 SQFDLNGDSD
+658 SRFDLNGDWL
-668 VGGADL
+668 VGGPDL
-674 GLLLA
+674 GMVLA

-688 FNGDGTVGGADV
+688 FNGDGIVGGPDL
-700 GLLLA
+700 GMLLA
-705 AWGVVQ
+705 AWGIVQ

>member
-1 MTPDKPLPLP
+1 MKI
-11 LQAATSALTTDHE
+11 
-24 SLGALTH
+24 
-31 MTSIRTLAGTFV
+31 SIRTIAGAALGAAVLA
-43 FASALSM
+43 M
-50 AVTPVLAQV
+50 PAVAQV

-67 IPYND
+67 IPFND

-89 AVSVGGTF
+89 GVAVVGTF
-97 NSWSASSHPM
+97 NNWSATSHRLS
-107 TSEGNGWWSRD
+107 SEGNGWWSRD
-118 VALIQAGAQYKFAIK
+118 VALIQAGAQYKFAIT
-133 RGTTTYW
+133 RGATTQW

-155 SVVYNPNAYSWQT
+155 SVVYNPNGYAWQS
-168 NNFQMPAWTKIVA
+168 NSFQMPAWTSIVA
-181 YEMHIGTFNVPAG
+181 YEMHIGTFHVPTG

-206 KLDHLQALGVNTLA
+206 KLDHLQALGVNVLA
-220 LMPVNEF
+220 LMPTNEF

-238 HPYSVESSYG
+238 HPFSVESSYG

-261 QRGIAVMGDVVYN
+261 QRGIAVMGDVVFN
-274 HFGPSDM
+274 HFGPQDM

-290 TNSTTGGIFFY
+290 TSSNTGGIFFY

-314 NYGRGEVRTYL
+314 NYGRGEVRTYI
-325 KENTMMWLN
+325 KENTMMWLD
-334 EFRLDGLRFDGTKFR
+334 EFRLDGLRFDGTKFM

-354 ARPEIPDGWSILQWC
+354 AGPEIPDGWSMLQWC
-369 NDSADAQFPGKLMV
+369 NESADAQFPGKLMV
-383 AEDLGDNEW
+383 AEDLGDNAW

-408 DGSFAYPVRSAIE
+408 DGSFAFPVRSALE

-439 NFNGSMQQRIIYT
+439 NFNGSMQQRVIYT

-473 AGSWYSRKRS
+473 AGSWFSRKRS

-531 YRSLI
+531 YRTLI

-542 DGTSGGLSGANT
+542 DGTSRGLSGAFT
-554 NVFHLNNNAKV
+554 NVFHVNNNAKV
-565 LAFHRWQNGGP
+565 LGFHRWQNGGA

-594 RIGLP
+594 RVGLP
-599 RGGLWKVRFNSD
+599 RGGLWRVRFNSD
-611 STAYSSDYSNYATAD
+611 STAYSADYGNYAATD

-658 SQFDLNGDSD
+658 SPFDLNGDWM

-674 GLLLA
+674 GVVLA

-688 FNGDGTVGGADV
+688 FNGDGIVGGADI
-700 GLLLA
+700 GMLLA
-705 AWGVVQ
+705 VWGAVQ

>member
-1 MTPDKPLPLP
+1 MP
-11 LQAATSALTTDHE
+11 
-24 SLGALTH
+24 
-31 MTSIRTLAGTFV
+31 
-43 FASALSM
+43 
-50 AVTPVLAQV
+50 AVAQV
-59 STRAGVGA
+59 STRAGIGA
-67 IPYND
+67 IPFND

-89 AVSVGGTF
+89 AVAVVGTF
-97 NSWSASSHPM
+97 NNWNATSHRLS
-107 TSEGNGWWSRD
+107 SEGNGWWSRD
-118 VALIQAGAQYKFAIK
+118 VALIQAGAQYKFAIT
-133 RGTTTYW
+133 RGATTQW

-155 SVVYNPNAYSWQT
+155 SVVYNPNGYAWQS
-168 NNFQMPAWTKIVA
+168 NNFQIPAWTSIVA
-181 YEMHIGTFNVPAG
+181 YEMHIGTFHVPTG

-206 KLDHLQALGVNTLA
+206 KLDHLQALGVNVVE
-220 LMPVNEF
+220 LMPTNEF

-238 HPYSVESSYG
+238 HPFSVESSYG

-261 QRGIAVMGDVVYN
+261 QRGIAVMGDVVFN
-274 HFGPSDM
+274 HFGPQDM

-290 TNSTTGGIFFY
+290 TSSNTGGIFFY

-314 NYGRGEVRTYL
+314 NYGRGEVRTYI
-325 KENTMMWLN
+325 KENTMMWLD
-334 EFRLDGLRFDGTKFR
+334 EFRLDGLRFDGTKFM

-354 ARPEIPDGWSILQWC
+354 AGPEIPDGWSMLQWC
-369 NDSADAQFPGKLMV
+369 NESADAQFPGKFMV
-383 AEDLGDNEW
+383 AEDLGDNAW
-392 ITKTT
+392 ITKST

-408 DGSFAYPVRSAIE
+408 DGSFAFPVRSALE

-473 AGSWYSRKRS
+473 AGSWFSRKRS

-531 YRSLI
+531 YRTLI

-542 DGTSGGLSGANT
+542 DGTSRGLSGAFT
-554 NVFHLNNNAKV
+554 NVFHVNNNAKV
-565 LAFHRWQNGGP
+565 LGFHRWQNGGA

-588 VSYPNY
+588 VAYPNY
-594 RIGLP
+594 RVGLP
-599 RGGLWKVRFNSD
+599 RGGLWRVRFNSD
-611 STAYSSDYSNYATAD
+611 STAYSADYGNYAATD

-658 SQFDLNGDSD
+658 SPFDLNGDWM

-674 GLLLA
+674 GVVLA

-688 FNGDGTVGGADV
+688 FNGDGIVGGADI
-700 GLLLA
+700 GMLLA
-705 AWGVVQ
+705 VWGAVQ

>member
-1 MTPDKPLPLP
+1 MKI
-11 LQAATSALTTDHE
+11 
-24 SLGALTH
+24 
-31 MTSIRTLAGTFV
+31 SIRTIAGAALGAAVLA
-43 FASALSM
+43 M
-50 AVTPVLAQV
+50 PAVAQV
-59 STRAGVGA
+59 SARAGIGA
-67 IPYND
+67 IPFND

-89 AVSVGGTF
+89 AVAVVGTF
-97 NSWSASSHPM
+97 NNWNATSHRLS
-107 TSEGNGWWSRD
+107 SEGNGWWSRD
-118 VALIQAGAQYKFAIK
+118 VALIQAGAQYKFAIT
-133 RGTTTYW
+133 RGATTQW

-155 SVVYNPNAYSWQT
+155 SVVYNPNGYAWQS
-168 NNFQMPAWTKIVA
+168 NSFQMPAWTSIVA
-181 YEMHIGTFNVPAG
+181 YEMHIGTFHVPTG

-206 KLDHLQALGVNTLA
+206 KLDHLQALGVNVLA
-220 LMPVNEF
+220 LMPTNEF

-238 HPYSVESSYG
+238 HPFSVESSYG

-261 QRGIAVMGDVVYN
+261 QRGIAVMGDVVFN
-274 HFGPSDM
+274 HFGPQDM

-290 TNSTTGGIFFY
+290 TSSTTGGIFFY

-314 NYGRGEVRTYL
+314 NYGRGEVRTYI
-325 KENTMMWLN
+325 KENTMMWLD
-334 EFRLDGLRFDGTKFR
+334 EFRLDGLRFDGTKFM

-354 ARPEIPDGWSILQWC
+354 AGPEIPDGWSMLQWC
-369 NDSADAQFPGKLMV
+369 NESADAQFPGKLMV
-383 AEDLGDNEW
+383 AEDLGDNAW

-408 DGSFAYPVRSAIE
+408 DGSFAFPVRSALE

-439 NFNGSMQQRIIYT
+439 NFNGSMQQRVIYT

-473 AGSWYSRKRS
+473 AGSWFSRKRS

-531 YRSLI
+531 YRTLI

-542 DGTSGGLSGANT
+542 DGTSRGLSGAFT
-554 NVFHLNNNAKV
+554 NVFHVNNNAKV
-565 LAFHRWQNGGP
+565 LGFHRWQNGGA

-594 RIGLP
+594 RVGLP
-599 RGGLWKVRFNSD
+599 RGGLWRVRFNSD
-611 STAYSSDYSNYATAD
+611 STAYSADYGNYAATD

-644 FGPYTSVIFSQSAP
+644 FGPYTSVIFSQSTP
-658 SQFDLNGDSD
+658 SRFDLNGDWL
-668 VGGADL
+668 VGGPDL
-674 GLLLA
+674 GMVLA

-688 FNGDGTVGGADV
+688 FNGDGIVGGPDL
-700 GLLLA
+700 GMLLA
-705 AWGVVQ
+705 AWGIVQ

>member
-1 MTPDKPLPLP
+1 MP
-11 LQAATSALTTDHE
+11 
-24 SLGALTH
+24 
-31 MTSIRTLAGTFV
+31 
-43 FASALSM
+43 
-50 AVTPVLAQV
+50 AVAQV
-59 STRAGVGA
+59 STRAGIGA
-67 IPYND
+67 IPFND

-89 AVSVGGTF
+89 AVAVVGTF
-97 NSWSASSHPM
+97 NNWNATSHRLS
-107 TSEGNGWWSRD
+107 SEGNGWWSRD
-118 VALIQAGAQYKFAIK
+118 VALIQAGAQYKFAIT
-133 RGTTTYW
+133 RGATTQW

-155 SVVYNPNAYSWQT
+155 SVVYNPNGYAWQS
-168 NNFQMPAWTKIVA
+168 NNFQIPAWTSIVA
-181 YEMHIGTFNVPAG
+181 YEMHIGTFHVPTG

-206 KLDHLQALGVNTLA
+206 KLDHLQALGVNVVE
-220 LMPVNEF
+220 LMPTNEF

-238 HPYSVESSYG
+238 HPFSVESSYG

-261 QRGIAVMGDVVYN
+261 QRGIAVMGDVVFN
-274 HFGPSDM
+274 HFGPQDM

-290 TNSTTGGIFFY
+290 TSSNTGGIFFY

-314 NYGRGEVRTYL
+314 NYGRGEVRTYI
-325 KENTMMWLN
+325 KENTMMWLD
-334 EFRLDGLRFDGTKFR
+334 EFRLDGLRFDGTKFM

-354 ARPEIPDGWSILQWC
+354 AGPEIPDGWSMLQWC
-369 NDSADAQFPGKLMV
+369 NESADAQFPGKFMV
-383 AEDLGDNEW
+383 AEDLGDNAW
-392 ITKTT
+392 ITKST

-408 DGSFAYPVRSAIE
+408 DGSFAFPVRSALE

-473 AGSWYSRKRS
+473 AGSWFSRKRS

-531 YRSLI
+531 YRTLI

-542 DGTSGGLSGANT
+542 DGTSRGLSGAFT
-554 NVFHLNNNAKV
+554 NVFHVNNNAKV
-565 LAFHRWQNGGP
+565 LGFHRWQNGGA

-594 RIGLP
+594 RVGLP
-599 RGGLWKVRFNSD
+599 RGGLWRVRFNSD
-611 STAYSSDYSNYATAD
+611 STAYSADYGNYAATD

-658 SQFDLNGDSD
+658 SPFDLNGDWM

-674 GLLLA
+674 GVVLA

-688 FNGDGTVGGADV
+688 FNGDGIVGGADI
-700 GLLLA
+700 GMLLA
-705 AWGVVQ
+705 VWGAVQ

>member
-1 MTPDKPLPLP
+1 MKI
-11 LQAATSALTTDHE
+11 
-24 SLGALTH
+24 
-31 MTSIRTLAGTFV
+31 SIRTIAGVALGAAVLA
-43 FASALSM
+43 M
-50 AVTPVLAQV
+50 PAVAQV
-59 STRAGVGA
+59 SARAGIGA
-67 IPYND
+67 IPFND

-89 AVSVGGTF
+89 AVAVVGTF
-97 NSWSASSHPM
+97 NNWNATSHPLS
-107 TSEGNGWWSRD
+107 SEGNGWWSRD
-118 VALIQAGAQYKFAIK
+118 VALIQAGAQYKFAIT
-133 RGTTTYW
+133 RGATTQW

-155 SVVYNPNAYSWQT
+155 SVVYNPNGYAWQS
-168 NNFQMPAWTKIVA
+168 NNFQMPAWTSIVA
-181 YEMHIGTFNVPAG
+181 YEMHIGTFHVPTG

-206 KLDHLQALGVNTLA
+206 KLDHLQALGVNVLA
-220 LMPVNEF
+220 LMPTNEF

-238 HPYSVESSYG
+238 HPFSVESSYG

-261 QRGIAVMGDVVYN
+261 QRGIAVMGDVVFN
-274 HFGPSDM
+274 HFGPQDM

-290 TNSTTGGIFFY
+290 TSSNTGGIFFY

-314 NYGRGEVRTYL
+314 NYGRGEVRTYI
-325 KENTMMWLN
+325 KENTMMWLD
-334 EFRLDGLRFDGTKFR
+334 EFRLDGLRFDGTKFM

-354 ARPEIPDGWSILQWC
+354 AGPEIPDGWSMLQWC
-369 NDSADAQFPGKLMV
+369 NESADAQFPGKFMV
-383 AEDLGDNEW
+383 AEDLGDNAW

-408 DGSFAYPVRSAIE
+408 DGSFAFPVRSALE

-473 AGSWYSRKRS
+473 AGSWFSRKRS

-531 YRSLI
+531 YRTLI

-542 DGTSGGLSGANT
+542 DGTSRGLSGAFT
-554 NVFHLNNNAKV
+554 NVFHVNNNAKV
-565 LAFHRWQNGGP
+565 LGFHRWQNGGA

-588 VSYPNY
+588 VAYPNY
-594 RIGLP
+594 RVGLP
-599 RGGLWKVRFNSD
+599 RGGLWRVRFNSD
-611 STAYSSDYSNYATAD
+611 STAYSADYGNYAATD

-658 SQFDLNGDSD
+658 SPFDLNGDWM

-674 GLLLA
+674 GVVLA

-688 FNGDGTVGGADV
+688 FNGDGIVGGADI
-700 GLLLA
+700 GMLLA
-705 AWGVVQ
+705 VWGAVQ

>member
-1 MTPDKPLPLP
+1 MKI
-11 LQAATSALTTDHE
+11 
-24 SLGALTH
+24 
-31 MTSIRTLAGTFV
+31 SIRTIAGAALGAAVLA
-43 FASALSM
+43 M
-50 AVTPVLAQV
+50 PAVAQV
-59 STRAGVGA
+59 STRAGIGA
-67 IPYND
+67 IPFND

-89 AVSVGGTF
+89 AVAVVGTF
-97 NSWSASSHPM
+97 NNWNATSHRLS
-107 TSEGNGWWSRD
+107 SEGNGWWSRD
-118 VALIQAGAQYKFAIK
+118 VALIQAGAQYKFAIT
-133 RGTTTYW
+133 RGATTQW

-155 SVVYNPNAYSWQT
+155 SVVYNPNGYAWQS
-168 NNFQMPAWTKIVA
+168 NNFQIPAWTSIVA
-181 YEMHIGTFNVPAG
+181 YEMHIGTFHVPTG

-206 KLDHLQALGVNTLA
+206 KLDHLQALGVNVVE
-220 LMPVNEF
+220 LMPTNEF

-238 HPYSVESSYG
+238 HPFSVESSYG

-261 QRGIAVMGDVVYN
+261 QRGIAVMGDVVFN
-274 HFGPSDM
+274 HFGPQDM

-290 TNSTTGGIFFY
+290 TSSNTGGIFFY

-314 NYGRGEVRTYL
+314 NYGRGEVRTYI
-325 KENTMMWLN
+325 KENTMMWLD
-334 EFRLDGLRFDGTKFR
+334 EFRLDGLRFDGTKFM

-354 ARPEIPDGWSILQWC
+354 AGPEIPDGWSMLQWC
-369 NDSADAQFPGKLMV
+369 NESADAQFPGKFMV
-383 AEDLGDNEW
+383 AEDLGDNAW
-392 ITKTT
+392 ITKST

-408 DGSFAYPVRSAIE
+408 DGSFAFPVRSALE

-473 AGSWYSRKRS
+473 AGSWFSRKRS

-531 YRSLI
+531 YRTLI

-542 DGTSGGLSGANT
+542 DGTSRGLSGAFT
-554 NVFHLNNNAKV
+554 NVFHVNNNAKV
-565 LAFHRWQNGGP
+565 LGFHRWQNGGA

-588 VSYPNY
+588 VAYPNY
-594 RIGLP
+594 RVGLP
-599 RGGLWKVRFNSD
+599 RGGLWRVRFNSD
-611 STAYSSDYSNYATAD
+611 STAYSADYGNYAATD

-658 SQFDLNGDSD
+658 SPFDLNGDWM

-674 GLLLA
+674 GVVLA

-688 FNGDGTVGGADV
+688 FNGDGIVGGADI
-700 GLLLA
+700 GMLLA
-705 AWGVVQ
+705 VWGAVQ

>member
-1 MTPDKPLPLP
+1 M
-11 LQAATSALTTDHE
+11 
-24 SLGALTH
+24 
-31 MTSIRTLAGTFV
+31 
-43 FASALSM
+43 
-50 AVTPVLAQV
+50 
-59 STRAGVGA
+59 RAGVGA
-67 IPYND
+67 IPFND

-79 TFRTWAPNAT
+79 TFRTWAPNASGV
-89 AVSVGGTF
+89 AVVGTF
-97 NSWSASSHPM
+97 NNWSATSHRLS
-107 TSEGNGWWSRD
+107 SEGNGWWSRD
-118 VALIQAGAQYKFAIK
+118 VALIQAGAQYKFAIT
-133 RGTTTYW
+133 RGATTQW

-155 SVVYNPNAYSWQT
+155 SVVYNPNGYAWQS
-168 NNFQMPAWTKIVA
+168 NNFQMPAWTNIVA
-181 YEMHIGTFNVPAG
+181 YEMHIGTFHVPTG

-206 KLDHLQALGVNTLA
+206 KLDHLQALGVNVLA
-220 LMPVNEF
+220 LMPTNEF

-238 HPYSVESSYG
+238 HPFSVESSYG

-261 QRGIAVMGDVVYN
+261 QRGIAVMGDVVFN
-274 HFGPSDM
+274 HFGPQDM

-290 TNSTTGGIFFY
+290 TSSTTGGIFFY

-314 NYGRGEVRTYL
+314 NYGRGEVRTYI
-325 KENTMMWLN
+325 KENTMMWLD
-334 EFRLDGLRFDGTKFR
+334 EFRLDGLRFDGTKFM

-354 ARPEIPDGWSILQWC
+354 AGPEIPDGWSMLQWC
-369 NDSADAQFPGKLMV
+369 NESADAQFPGKLMV
-383 AEDLGDNEW
+383 AEDLGDNAW

-408 DGSFAYPVRSAIE
+408 DGSFAFPVRSALE

-473 AGSWYSRKRS
+473 AGSWFSRKRS

-531 YRSLI
+531 YRTLI

-542 DGTSGGLSGANT
+542 DGTSRGLSGAST
-554 NVFHLNNNAKV
+554 NVFHVNNNAKV
-565 LAFHRWQNGGP
+565 LGFHRWQNGGA

-594 RIGLP
+594 RVGLP
-599 RGGLWKVRFNSD
+599 RGGLWRVRFNSD
-611 STAYSSDYSNYATAD
+611 STAYSADFGNYAATD

-644 FGPYTSVIFSQSAP
+644 FGPYTSVIFSQSTP
-658 SQFDLNGDSD
+658 SRFDLNGDWL
-668 VGGADL
+668 VGGPDL
-674 GLLLA
+674 GMVLA

-688 FNGDGTVGGADV
+688 FNGDGIVGGPDL
-700 GLLLA
+700 GMLLA
-705 AWGVVQ
+705 AWGIVQ

>member
-1 MTPDKPLPLP
+1 M
-11 LQAATSALTTDHE
+11 
-24 SLGALTH
+24 
-31 MTSIRTLAGTFV
+31 
-43 FASALSM
+43 FASVLSM
-50 AVTPVLAQV
+50 AATTPVLAQV

-97 NSWSASSHPM
+97 NGWSASSHPLS
-107 TSEGNGWWSRD
+107 SEGNGWWSRD
-118 VALIQAGAQYKFAIK
+118 VALIQAGVQYKFAIK

-140 KNDARARKLT
+140 KNDARARNLT

-155 SVVYNPNAYSWQT
+155 SVVYNPNAYNWQT

-220 LMPVNEF
+220 LMPVSEF

-274 HFGPSDM
+274 HFGPSDL

-290 TNSTTGGIFFY
+290 TSSSTGGIFFY
-301 EDANASTP
+301 EDANANTP

-334 EFRLDGLRFDGTKFR
+334 EFRLDGLRFDGTKFM

-354 ARPEIPDGWSILQWC
+354 AGPEIPDGWSMLQWC

-518 WNKATTYGKVTDL
+518 WNKATTYGKVTDM

-565 LAFHRWQNGGP
+565 LAFHRWQNGGA

-658 SQFDLNGDSD
+658 SRFDLNGDSD

>member
-1 MTPDKPLPLP
+1 M
-11 LQAATSALTTDHE
+11 
-24 SLGALTH
+24 
-31 MTSIRTLAGTFV
+31 
-43 FASALSM
+43 FASVLSM
-50 AVTPVLAQV
+50 AATTPVLAQV
-59 STRAGVGA
+59 STRAGIGA
-67 IPYND
+67 IPYNN
-72 GPGVLGV
+72 GPGILGV

-97 NSWSASSHPM
+97 NGWSASSHPLS
-107 TSEGNGWWSRD
+107 SEGNGWWSRD
-118 VALIQAGAQYKFAIK
+118 VALIQAGVQYKFAIK

-140 KNDARARKLT
+140 KNDARARNLT

-155 SVVYNPNAYSWQT
+155 SVVYNPNAYNWQT

-220 LMPVNEF
+220 LMPVSEF

-274 HFGPSDM
+274 HFGPSDL

-290 TNSTTGGIFFY
+290 TSSSTGGIFFY
-301 EDANASTP
+301 EDANANTP

-334 EFRLDGLRFDGTKFR
+334 EFRLDGLRFDGTKFM

-354 ARPEIPDGWSILQWC
+354 AGPEIPDGWSMLQWC

-542 DGTSGGLSGANT
+542 DGTSGGLSGPNT

-565 LAFHRWQNGGP
+565 LAFHRWQNGGA

-658 SQFDLNGDSD
+658 SRFDLNGDSD

>member
-1 MTPDKPLPLP
+1 M
-11 LQAATSALTTDHE
+11 
-24 SLGALTH
+24 
-31 MTSIRTLAGTFV
+31 
-43 FASALSM
+43 FASVLSM
-50 AVTPVLAQV
+50 AATTPVLAQV
-59 STRAGVGA
+59 STRAGIGA
-67 IPYND
+67 IPYNN
-72 GPGVLGV
+72 GPGILGV

-97 NSWSASSHPM
+97 NGWSASSHPLS
-107 TSEGNGWWSRD
+107 SEGNGWWSRD
-118 VALIQAGAQYKFAIK
+118 VALIQAGVQYKFAIK

-140 KNDARARKLT
+140 KNDARARNLT

-155 SVVYNPNAYSWQT
+155 SVVYNPNAYNWQT

-220 LMPVNEF
+220 LMPVSEF

-274 HFGPSDM
+274 HFGPSDL

-290 TNSTTGGIFFY
+290 TSSSTGGIFFY
-301 EDANASTP
+301 EDANANTP

-334 EFRLDGLRFDGTKFR
+334 EFRLDGLRFDGTKFM

-354 ARPEIPDGWSILQWC
+354 AGPEIPDGWSMLQWC

-565 LAFHRWQNGGP
+565 LAFHRWQNGGA

-658 SQFDLNGDSD
+658 SRFDLNGDSD